1 MRVNGLAGAAAAGTP
16 SAARRTGA
24 GGFSISDDSAAKGPS
39 QANGLRTIATIDALI
54 ALQGVE
60 DPTERRKRAV
70 QRGRHA
76 LDVLDGL
83 KVGFLEGDIDP
94 SAIGRLKSSA
104 EGLRQSSGDSGLD
117 AVLAEIELRV
127 EVELAKAT
135 LR

>member
-1 MRVNGLAGAAAAGTP
+1 MRVNGLAGAATAGTP
-16 SAARRTGA
+16 SAARRVGT
-24 GGFSISDDSAAKGPS
+24 GGFSVSEDSDTKGPTQTS
-39 QANGLRTIATIDALI
+39 GLRTIATIDALI

-70 QRGRHA
+70 QRGRNA
-76 LDVLDGL
+76 LDILDGL

-94 SAIGRLKSSA
+94 STIGRLKSSA
-104 EGLRQSSGDSGLD
+104 EALRQSSGDSGLD

-135 LR
+135 AR

>member
-16 SAARRTGA
+16 SAARRSGG
-24 GGFSISDDSAAKGPS
+24 GGFSVSEDTGTKGAAQTS
-39 QANGLRTIATIDALI
+39 GLRTIATIDALI

-70 QRGRHA
+70 QRGRNA

-94 SAIGRLKSSA
+94 STIGRLKSSA